1 MTSKLSTKKAKRIS
15 PLRLLSGLLM
25 GMALLL
31 GGLIVGPTTVL
42 AQSNSAHS
50 GLPLPRFVSLRANEV
65 NMRVGPG
72 VRYPID
78 WVYQRRHM
86 PVEIIN
92 ESGTWRK
99 VRDFR
104 GGQGWV
110 HQSMLTGRRSLVVTG
125 QMRTLRQEPNTKAA
139 IVARAEPGVVGN
151 ILACP
156 DGSGWCRVKVGDLEG
171 WLRRVEF
178 WGVYSGE
185 SIR

>member
-1 MTSKLSTKKAKRIS
+1 
-15 PLRLLSGLLM
+15 
-25 GMALLL
+25 
-31 GGLIVGPTTVL
+31 
-42 AQSNSAHS
+42 
-50 GLPLPRFVSLRANEV
+50 
-65 NMRVGPG
+65 MRVGPG

-110 HQSMLTGRRSLVVTG
+110 HQSMLTGRRSLVITG
-125 QMRTLRQEPNTKAA
+125 QMRTLRREPDSKAA
-139 IVARAEPGVVGN
+139 VVARAEPGVIGD